1 VPAGAINQQ
10 SREWREKK
18 GNVLFWANNLARV
31 FRAKWFEALRLAG
44 LRCEEPL
51 PNEWVVD
58 CTDVGHG
65 EQALVYLGRYL
76 YRGVL
81 PEKNIIADTAGE
93 VSFRYKDNQGQQQIR
108 TLPGAE
114 FLWLLLRHVLPR
126 RFRRVRDFGLLHANC
141 KRLVQLL
148 QLVLR
153 VPVSSPR
160 LILQR
165 SPVLCQSC
173 GKAMTV
179 IARMLRITEHQLC

>member
-1 VPAGAINQQ
+1 M
-10 SREWREKK
+10 
-18 GNVLFWANNLARV
+18 
-31 FRAKWFEALRLAG
+31 
-44 LRCEEPL
+44 
-51 PNEWVVD
+51 VD

-65 EQALVYLGRYL
+65 DQALVYLGRYL

-93 VSFRYKDNQGQQQIR
+93 VSFRYKDNRGLEHIR
-108 TLPGAE
+108 TMPGGE

-126 RFRRVRDFGLLHANC
+126 RFRRVRDYGLLHTNC

-153 VPVSSPR
+153 VPVPSPR
-160 LILQR
+160 INLQR

-173 GKAMTV
+173 EKAMTL